1 MNGAD
6 LLVRGIGRLL
16 TMAGPPI
23 DGPTAVLIRDGRVA
37 WAGPERDL
45 PTGAHAA
52 PNVPEYDAGGACVV
66 PGFVDPHTHLVWAGN
81 RREDFLARMS
91 GTPYTAGGIAT
102 TVTATRAA
110 DLAELTEL
118 AVTRARAML
127 ANGTTTVEVKSGY
140 GLAPEHELRLLDVA
154 VAVAERSPLR
164 VEATYL
170 GAHVVPPGRD
180 RRDYVDEVV
189 ATLPGVAQ
197 HGARWCDVFCDTGAF
212 TVDEARRILTAAGEA
227 GLGTRI
233 HAEQLTHTG
242 ASALA
247 AELGCASA
255 DHLDHVTDA
264 DASALAAAGVVAVL
278 LPTVS
283 LSARSL
289 DPDHVARLRA
299 AGVELA
305 LATDCN
311 PGTSWCESMPYAIQ
325 LGCLLYGLD
334 VGTAFAAATRGAAR
348 ALRRDDVGHLTVGAW
363 GDLAVLAAEHEAD
376 LVAHLG
382 ARPVSLTV
390 VAGVPWLA
398 AE

>member
-1 MNGAD
+1 M
-6 LLVRGIGRLL
+6 
-16 TMAGPPI
+16 TGPPI
-23 DGPTAVLIRDGRVA
+23 DGPVAVLIRDGVVA
-37 WAGPERDL
+37 WTGPERDL
-45 PTGAHAA
+45 PAGAEVAT
-52 PNVPEYDAGGACVV
+52 NVPEYDAGGACVV
-66 PGFVDPHTHLVWAGN
+66 PGFVDPHTHLVWAGT

-102 TVTATRAA
+102 TVAATRAA
-110 DLAELTEL
+110 DTAELTEL
-118 AVTRARAML
+118 AVARARAML

-140 GLAPEHELRLLDVA
+140 GLTPEHELRLLDVA
-154 VAVAERSPLR
+154 VAVADRSPLR

-170 GAHVVPPGRD
+170 GAHVVPPERD
-180 RRDYVDEVV
+180 RREYVDEVL
-189 ATLPGVAQ
+189 ATIPRAAE

-212 TVDEARRILTAAGEA
+212 TVEEARRILTAAGQA
-227 GLGTRI
+227 GLGTRV

-242 ASALA
+242 ASTLA

-264 DASALAAAGVVAVL
+264 DAGALASAGVVAVL

-283 LSARSL
+283 LSARGRVV
-289 DPDHVARLRA
+289 DHVGRLRA

-311 PGTSWCESMPYAIQ
+311 PGSSWCESMPYAIQ

-334 VGTAFAAATRGAAR
+334 VGTAFTAATLGAAR
-348 ALRRDDVGHLTVGAW
+348 ALRRDDVGHLGVGAR

-376 LVAHLG
+376 VVAHLG
-382 ARPVSLTV
+382 ARPVDLTV
-390 VAGVPWLA
+390 VGGVPWLA
-398 AE
+398 AD